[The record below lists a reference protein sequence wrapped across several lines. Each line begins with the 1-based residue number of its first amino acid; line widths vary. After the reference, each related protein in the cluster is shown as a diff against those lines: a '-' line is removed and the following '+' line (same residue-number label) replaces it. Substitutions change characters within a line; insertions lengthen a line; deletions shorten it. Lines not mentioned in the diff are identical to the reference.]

1 MHHFARRT
9 AGFTMA
15 LAASGL
21 LVVGCSND
29 DSDSADAT
37 TTVATAGCHQRSDA
51 TSTQT
56 RRRLAG
62 AVRSIQAGI
71 APAELV
77 SATDGRGVWLT
88 LEVADAGT
96 ERARLQVAGLAT
108 EALPENGPW
117 PAAAFAVSDP
127 NGVLVIITP
136 RAGPPARMLPALAT
150 AVG

>member
-1 MHHFARRT
+1 MTPDDFPVFPAPFHTGLVTPRLFATWDFYTEHLGFRTVHERRGCVQLFHPGGARLT
-9 AGFTMA
+9 
-15 LAASGL
+15 L
-21 LVVGCSND
+21 L
-29 DSDSADAT
+29 
-37 TTVATAGCHQRSDA
+37 QEE
-51 TSTQT
+51 
-56 RRRLAG
+56 
-62 AVRSIQAGI
+62 AGI

-96 ERARLQVAGLAT
+96 ERARLQAAGLAT

-117 PAAAFAVSDP
+117 PQAAFAVSDP